1 MKTEI
6 VEKLQQLLQ
15 TDDITS
21 IKQEVRDLLADFK
34 AANAKERQIQLEK
47 WQEEE
52 HEEGEEFEYTASDE
66 DGKFDELM
74 AGYRERVKEHGQKV
88 AEEQRANLKQKTELL
103 DQLETMIREEENVGK
118 AFAVFNEVEEK
129 FKAIGEVP
137 GDKYN
142 DLRERHTRLKD
153 EFFYN
158 INIYKE
164 LQEHDL
170 KINLKKKEDLI
181 AKAKELASVT
191 ELKELEMLARSY
203 QKQWSEIGPSPRE
216 NWKELGDEFYGL
228 TRKAF
233 ERVQEHYDKLR
244 EGYEEN
250 LKKKQELVE
259 KLRGIVSLEL
269 SNHSTWQKKTAEVIA
284 LQNEWKTVGFAPKK
298 DNENIWQEFRG
309 LCDLFFDKKNT
320 FYEQRKSEQK
330 QHSSAKRALI
340 EKAESLKDSTD
351 WKSTT
356 EEFIKLQKEWKEAG
370 PAAPGEE
377 RKLWT
382 EFRAAC
388 DVFFNKKKEHF
399 AGMGDRQ
406 KQNLADKK
414 ALIEEIQAFELT
426 GNRSADIQ
434 SLKDF
439 QAKWSGIGYVPK
451 QNIKEVNEAYFAAI
465 DGKYDALKMN
475 RREKNISHYK
485 NRIESIK
492 ESSDGDREI
501 RRERRLLLDKI
512 DRLKQRVIQYENNMN
527 FFTGPGAADLK
538 KDFEKKIRSAK
549 DEIDEINKKLSLF

>member
-21 IKQEVRDLLADFK
+21 IKQGVRDLLADFK

-52 HEEGEEFEYTASDE
+52 HEEGEEFEYTASEE

-129 FKAIGEVP
+129 FKTIGEVP

-164 LQEHDL
+164 LQENDL

-181 AKAKELASVT
+181 AKAKELSAVT

-228 TRKAF
+228 TREAF
-233 ERVQEHYDKLR
+233 QRVQAHYDQLR

-250 LKKKQELVE
+250 LKKKQDLVE

-269 SNHSTWQKKTAEVIA
+269 SNHGTWQKKTEEVIA
-284 LQNEWKTVGFAPKK
+284 LQQEWKTVGFAPKK

-320 FYEQRKSEQK
+320 YYEQRKSDQK
-330 QHSSAKRALI
+330 EHTAAKKALI
-340 EKAESLKDSTD
+340 EKAEALKDSTD

-356 EEFIKLQKEWKEAG
+356 EEFIKLQKEWKNAG

-382 EFRAAC
+382 QFRAAC
-388 DVFFNKKKEHF
+388 DVFFNKKKKHF

-406 KQNLADKK
+406 KQNLADKE

-439 QAKWSGIGYVPK
+439 QARWSAIGYVPK
-451 QNIKEVNEAYFAAI
+451 NNIKEVNEGYFAAI

-492 ESSDGDREI
+492 GSSDGDREI

-538 KDFEKKIRSAK
+538 KDFERKIRSAK